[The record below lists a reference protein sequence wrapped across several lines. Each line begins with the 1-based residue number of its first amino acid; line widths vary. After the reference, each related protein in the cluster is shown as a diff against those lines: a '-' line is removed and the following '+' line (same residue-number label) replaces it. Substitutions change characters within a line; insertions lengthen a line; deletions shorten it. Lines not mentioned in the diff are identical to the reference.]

1 MNVLSLFDGIS
12 CGRVALERA
21 GIPVENYFA
30 SEIDKF
36 AMQVSKANW
45 PDIQHIGDVCSVHAS
60 SLPKIDLLIGGSP
73 CQGFSFAGKG
83 LNFNDPR
90 SALFFE
96 YVRILNEIRKTNP
109 DVIFLLENVP
119 MKREHQMV
127 ISKYLGVEPIE
138 INGALVSAQNR
149 RRLFWTNIKAQPFN
163 LFGDTVSMIPQPKDK
178 GILLKD
184 ILQPVEDVDKKYYLS
199 EKRVA
204 FMLKKKGQF
213 TQLNGEK
220 SMTVTARGDVGWN
233 GDFKKIAADGTL
245 SPNQEKAG
253 CFTAGGNSAGNH
265 SDMDL
270 IFIEQTPRG
279 NNNGSQKAMNGKT
292 PSVTANRW
300 EQNNHVAAFAIRGRY
315 NEAGG
320 TSQVLEMGGE
330 KSNSLTLSNKTST
343 VFNSGQYRRLTPVE
357 VERLFTLP
365 ENYTSSVSDSQRY
378 RCMGNGWVVDV
389 IAHILSH
396 IEQ

>member
-1 MNVLSLFDGIS
+1 MNILSLFDGIS
-12 CGRVALERA
+12 CGRLALQRA
-21 GIPVENYFA
+21 GIEVENYFA

-36 AMQVSKANW
+36 AMQVSAANW
-45 PDIQHIGDVCSVHAS
+45 QDVRKIGDVCKVSAI

-83 LNFNDPR
+83 LNFEDPR

-96 YVRILNEIRKTNP
+96 YVRILNEARRINSN
-109 DVIFLLENVP
+109 ILFLLENVP
-119 MKREHQMV
+119 MKREYQIV

-163 LFGDTVSMIPQPKDK
+163 LFGDVVSTIPQPKDK

-184 ILQPVEDVDKKYYLS
+184 ILQQVEDVDKKYYLS
-199 EKRVA
+199 GKRLER
-204 FMLKKKGQF
+204 MLATQGKY

-220 SMTVTARGDVGWN
+220 AYCVTNRNTANWN
-233 GDFKKIAADGTL
+233 GDFLKIAVDGTL

-265 SDMDL
+265 SDMDV
-270 IFIEQTPRG
+270 IFIEQTGRG
-279 NNNGSQKAMNGKT
+279 NNNGGAKALNGKT
-292 PSVTANRW
+292 PSVTSNNW
-300 EQNNHVAAFAIRGRY
+300 EHNNH
-315 NEAGG
+315 
-320 TSQVLEMGGE
+320 
-330 KSNSLTLSNKTST
+330 LS
-343 VFNSGQYRRLTPVE
+343 GYRRLTPVE

-365 ENYTSSVSDSQRY
+365 DNYTASVSDSQRY

-396 IEQ
+396 IER

>member
-12 CGRVALERA
+12 CGRLALQRA
-21 GIPVENYFA
+21 GIEVENYFA

-36 AMQVSKANW
+36 AIQVSKANW
-45 PDIQHIGDVCSVHAS
+45 PEIQHIGDVCGVHAAD
-60 SLPKIDLLIGGSP
+60 LPKIDLLIGGSP

-83 LNFNDPR
+83 LNFDDPR

-96 YVRILNEIRKTNP
+96 YVRILNEAKKINP
-109 DVIFLLENVP
+109 DIIFLLENVP
-119 MKREHQMV
+119 MKREYQMV

-163 LFGDTVSMIPQPKDK
+163 LFGDIVSMIPQPKDR

-184 ILQPVEDVDKKYYLS
+184 ILQPVEEVDKKYYLS
-199 EKRVA
+199 ESA
-204 FMLKKKGQF
+204 
-213 TQLNGEK
+213 LNRLARRMNGNFSKPCIDTEK
-220 SMTVTARGDVGWN
+220 SGTATTRSNSGRMNLDSGTTLVKIDV
-233 GDFKKIAADGTL
+233 DGRV
-245 SPNQEKAG
+245 SPNQNKSG

-270 IFIEQTPRG
+270 IFIEQTPNLRVHNMMPRSSKTG
-279 NNNGSQKAMNGKT
+279 KGGIGHLSKDGGKT
-292 PSVTANRW
+292 YCIDTGQTNVI
-300 EQNNHVAAFAIRGRY
+300 EFF
-315 NEAGG
+315 
-320 TSQVLEMGGE
+320 
-330 KSNSLTLSNKTST
+330 ST
-343 VFNSGQYRRLTPVE
+343 EITGKYRRLTPVE

-365 ENYTSSVSDSQRY
+365 DGYTSVVSDSQRY

-389 IAHILSH
+389 ISHILIH
-396 IEQ
+396 IQ

>member
-1 MNVLSLFDGIS
+1 MNILSLFDGIS
-12 CGRVALERA
+12 CGRIALERA
-21 GIPVENYFA
+21 GIPVDNYFA

-45 PDIQHIGDVCSVHAS
+45 PDIQQVGDVCNVYAAD
-60 SLPKIDLLIGGSP
+60 LPKIDLLIGGSP

-127 ISKYLGVEPIE
+127 ISKYLGVDPIE

-163 LFGDTVSMIPQPKDK
+163 LFGDVVSMISQPKDK

-184 ILQPVEDVDKKYYLS
+184 ILQLDEVGKKYYLS
-199 EKRVA
+199 GKRLER
-204 FMLKKKGQF
+204 MLATQGKY

-220 SMTVTARGDVGWN
+220 SYCVTNRNTANWN

-245 SPNQEKAG
+245 SQNQGKAG

-265 SDMDL
+265 SDMDV

-279 NNNGSQKAMNGKT
+279 NNAGGQRALNGKT
-292 PSVTANRW
+292 PSVSANSW
-300 EQNNHVAAFAIRGRY
+300 ENNNHL
-315 NEAGG
+315 GG
-320 TSQVLEMGGE
+320 
-330 KSNSLTLSNKTST
+330 
-343 VFNSGQYRRLTPVE
+343 YRRLTPIE

-365 ENYTSSVSDSQRY
+365 DNYTASVSDSQRY
-378 RCMGNGWVVDV
+378 RCMGNGWIVDV
-389 IAHILSH
+389 IAHIFSH
-396 IEQ
+396 IEK

>member
-1 MNVLSLFDGIS
+1 MKVLSLFDGIS
-12 CGRVALERA
+12 CGRLALQRA
-21 GIPVENYFA
+21 GIEVENYFA

-45 PDIQHIGDVCSVHAS
+45 PEIQHIGDVCGVHAAD
-60 SLPKIDLLIGGSP
+60 LPKIDLLIGGSP

-83 LNFNDPR
+83 LNFDDPR

-96 YVRILNEIRKTNP
+96 YVRILNEAKKINP
-109 DVIFLLENVP
+109 DIIFLLENVP
-119 MKREHQMV
+119 MKREYQMV

-163 LFGDTVSMIPQPKDK
+163 LFGDIVSMIPQPKDK
-178 GILLKD
+178 GILLKG
-184 ILQPVEDVDKKYYLS
+184 ILQPVEDVDKKYFLS
-199 EKRVA
+199 ESA
-204 FMLKKKGQF
+204 
-213 TQLNGEK
+213 LNRLARRMGGNFSKPCIDTEK
-220 SMTVTARGDVGWN
+220 SGTATTRSNSGRMDLDSGTTLVKIDV
-233 GDFKKIAADGTL
+233 DGRV
-245 SPNQEKAG
+245 SPNQNKSG

-279 NNNGSQKAMNGKT
+279 NNNGGAKALNGKT
-292 PSVTANRW
+292 PSVSANNW
-300 EQNNHVAAFAIRGRY
+300 QHNNH
-315 NEAGG
+315 
-320 TSQVLEMGGE
+320 
-330 KSNSLTLSNKTST
+330 LSGN
-343 VFNSGQYRRLTPVE
+343 YRRLTPVE

-365 ENYTSSVSDSQRY
+365 DGYTSVVSDSQRY

-389 IAHILSH
+389 ISHILSH
-396 IEQ
+396 IQ

>member
-1 MNVLSLFDGIS
+1 MNILSLFDGIS
-12 CGRVALERA
+12 CGRIALERA
-21 GIPVENYFA
+21 GISVDNYFA

-45 PDIQHIGDVCSVHAS
+45 PDIQQVGDVCNVYAAD
-60 SLPKIDLLIGGSP
+60 LPKIDLLIGGSP

-96 YVRILNEIRKTNP
+96 YVRILNEIRKTNA

-127 ISKYLGVEPIE
+127 ISKYFGVDPIE

-163 LFGDTVSMIPQPKDK
+163 LFGDVVSMISQPKDK

-184 ILQPVEDVDKKYYLS
+184 ILQLDEVGKKYYLS
-199 EKRVA
+199 GKRLER
-204 FMLKKKGQF
+204 MLATQGKD

-220 SMTVTARGDVGWN
+220 SHCVTNRNTANWN
-233 GDFKKIAADGTL
+233 GDFLKIAADGTL
-245 SPNQEKAG
+245 SQNQGKAG

-265 SDMDL
+265 SDMDV

-279 NNNGSQKAMNGKT
+279 NNAGGQRALNGKT
-292 PSVTANRW
+292 PSVSANSW
-300 EQNNHVAAFAIRGRY
+300 ENNNHL
-315 NEAGG
+315 GG
-320 TSQVLEMGGE
+320 
-330 KSNSLTLSNKTST
+330 
-343 VFNSGQYRRLTPVE
+343 YRRLTPIE

-365 ENYTSSVSDSQRY
+365 DNYTASVSDSQRY
-378 RCMGNGWVVDV
+378 RCMGNGWIVDV
-389 IAHILSH
+389 IAHIFSH
-396 IEQ
+396 IEK

>member
-1 MNVLSLFDGIS
+1 MNILSLFDGIS
-12 CGRVALERA
+12 CGRIALERA
-21 GIPVENYFA
+21 GISVDNYFA

-36 AMQVSKANW
+36 AMQVSRANC
-45 PDIQHIGDVCSVHAS
+45 PDIQQVGDVCNVYAAD
-60 SLPKIDLLIGGSP
+60 LPKIDLLIGGSP

-96 YVRILNEIRKTNP
+96 YVRILNEIRKTTP

-163 LFGDTVSMIPQPKDK
+163 LFGDVVSMIPQPKDK

-184 ILQPVEDVDKKYYLS
+184 ILQPVDEVGKKYYLS
-199 EKRVA
+199 ESA
-204 FMLKKKGQF
+204 
-213 TQLNGEK
+213 LNRLERRMNGNFSKPGIDPEK
-220 SMTVTARGDVGWN
+220 SGSATTRSNSGRMNLDSVT
-233 GDFKKIAADGTL
+233 TL
-245 SPNQEKAG
+245 IKTDIYGYVSQNQGKAG

-270 IFIEQTPRG
+270 ILIEQTPRG
-279 NNNGSQKAMNGKT
+279 NNAGGQRALNGKT
-292 PSVTANRW
+292 PSISANSW
-300 EQNNHVAAFAIRGRY
+300 ENNNHL
-315 NEAGG
+315 GG
-320 TSQVLEMGGE
+320 
-330 KSNSLTLSNKTST
+330 
-343 VFNSGQYRRLTPVE
+343 YRRLTPIE

-365 ENYTSSVSDSQRY
+365 DNYTASVSDSQRY
-378 RCMGNGWVVDV
+378 RCMGNGWIVDV
-389 IAHILSH
+389 IAHIFSH
-396 IEQ
+396 IEK

>member
-1 MNVLSLFDGIS
+1 MKTWNVLSLFDGIS

-21 GIPVENYFA
+21 GMKVENYFA

-36 AMQVSKANW
+36 SMQVSKSNW
-45 PDIQHIGDVCSVHAS
+45 PDIQQIGDVCGVHAADF
-60 SLPKIDLLIGGSP
+60 PKIDLLMGGSP

-96 YVRILNEIRKTNP
+96 YVRILNEIRRMNP

-138 INGALVSAQNR
+138 INAALVSAQNR
-149 RRLFWTNIKAQPFN
+149 SRFFWTNIKAQPFN
-163 LFGDTVSMIPQPKDK
+163 LFGDVRSTIPQPKDK
-178 GILLKD
+178 NILIKD
-184 ILQPVEDVDKKYYLS
+184 ILQPPHEVDAKYHLS
-199 EKRVA
+199 GNRLRRMLEKQG
-204 FMLKKKGQF
+204 KY

-220 SMTVTARGDVGWN
+220 SYTITQRHDANWN
-233 GDFKKIAADGTL
+233 VDFLKLDAHGNMKRL
-245 SPNQEKAG
+245 QRKAS

-265 SDMDL
+265 SDMYL
-270 IFIEQTPRG
+270 IFTESRVRG
-279 NNNGSQKAMNGKT
+279 DGGGNTRRVFRKS
-292 PSVTANRW
+292 PSVTASGW
-300 EQNNHVAAFAIRGRY
+300 ENNNHVADGCFFRRY
-315 NEAGG
+315 
-320 TSQVLEMGGE
+320 
-330 KSNSLTLSNKTST
+330 
-343 VFNSGQYRRLTPVE
+343 TPTE

-365 ENYTSSVSDSQRY
+365 DGCTSAVSDSQRY

-396 IEQ
+396 IET